1 MKRYWMIIVICFL
14 VLAGMGTCHSV
25 TSQRDRQLA
34 TPNPTTAL
42 ESSPSASATLVQDRS
57 ATAKP
62 LIPHCPTRMA

>member
-14 VLAGMGTCHSV
+14 VLTALGTCHND
-25 TSQRDRQLA
+25 TWQR
-34 TPNPTTAL
+34 TPQTKSPSSTMTL
-42 ESSPSASATLVQDRS
+42 EPSPSASTTLIQDRS